1 MKPTET
7 APDFELPDQFGI
19 PRRLSAMLRRGPVAL
34 FFYPVASSGGCTK
47 EMCSV
52 RDRRAEFEAVGA
64 QPVGISRDSVA
75 AQLRFAEE
83 NGFGF
88 PLLSDADGGVC
99 AAYGVARSL
108 AGAPVKR
115 RTIVVGTDGRVADVV
130 RSEFR
135 FGKHAGKA
143 LEALHGAGDATG

>member
-1 MKPTET
+1 MPTMKPTQT

-19 PRRLSAMLRRGPVAL
+19 PRRLSTMLGRGPVAL

-52 RDRRAEFEAVGA
+52 RDHSAQFEAAGA
-64 QPVGISRDSVA
+64 QRVGISRDSVA
-75 AQLRFAEE
+75 AQLRFAEA
-83 NGFGF
+83 NGLDF
-88 PLLSDADGGVC
+88 PLLSDADGAVC
-99 AAYGVARSL
+99 EAYGVARSM

-115 RTIVVGTDGRVADVV
+115 HTVVIGTDGRVADVV

-135 FGKHAGKA
+135 FGRHATKA
-143 LEALHGAGDATG
+143 LDALR

>member
-1 MKPTET
+1 MKPDDV

-47 EMCSV
+47 ELCAV
-52 RDRRAEFEAVGA
+52 RDRTAEFEAVGA
-64 QPVGISRDSVA
+64 QQVGISRDSVA

-88 PLLSDADGGVC
+88 PLLSDADGAVC
-99 AAYGVARSL
+99 AAYGVARSM
-108 AGAPVKR
+108 ASAPVKR
-115 RTIVVGTDGRVADVV
+115 HTIVVGTDGRVTDVV

-135 FGKHAGKA
+135 FGKHAGQA
-143 LEALHGAGDATG
+143 LDAVRRPG